1 MPSRNVSLNGKKD
14 RGIHPVFFGFRGNQK
29 ELAAGR
35 VRPGPPIMEKSE
47 GVNF

>member
-1 MPSRNVSLNGKKD
+1 VISGKKH
-14 RGIHPVFFGFRGNQK
+14 GVCLGFFLVFRGNQK